1 MTARPGFCRGPS
13 AATASRFLPRACACV
28 IAGVVCAVCVACSPL
43 RDDAPA
49 APRYLIDERQFTRER
64 LDILD
69 ARAPVP
75 APVPARV
82 RPESFE
88 ERVTILP
95 GVAPR
100 AATASA
106 PMVLRAGGLPLPVF
120 ARMLSRASGYN
131 VVADAGGEATLDLH
145 LDGVAWRDALAT
157 VAGMHGLV
165 AHERASARL
174 IALRAGGDGAR
185 AGAARAEEPGQVEM
199 FRLRFARPAEV
210 KPLLE
215 ALFERQGGKSGKG
228 GKGAVVVSDERS
240 QAVIVRGGRRD
251 VALAASLI
259 RELDTRHQQVLIE
272 AFIVE
277 AGEDFQRNL
286 GARLARDAAPGR
298 PPRVYGA
305 AGGADDGLF
314 VNLPAAGAATG
325 LGLRFGKSRIRLELT
340 ALENEG
346 KSRIISN
353 PRVFTLDNRQA
364 VIFQGD
370 EIPYQTVSQD
380 GTRTEFKQAGLRL
393 AVTPS
398 VIDDDHLLLDVE
410 INKDTVDVRVPNPP
424 ITRREIASRLLVAD
438 GDMVVIGGIRLD
450 TRVDAQGRVPVAGEL
465 PVVGGLFRNTRAR
478 RDVRE
483 LMVFILP
490 EIVR

>member
-1 MTARPGFCRGPS
+1 MTARSGFWRGPS
-13 AATASRFLPRACACV
+13 AGPVSTFLLRACACV
-28 IAGVVCAVCVACSPL
+28 IVGAACVACSPL
-43 RDDAPA
+43 QHDAPA
-49 APRYLIDERQFTRER
+49 APRYLIDERQFTREL
-64 LDILD
+64 LDTPGT
-69 ARAPVP
+69 RVPVP
-75 APVPARV
+75 PRAR
-82 RPESFE
+82 PGSFE

-95 GVAPR
+95 AVAPR
-100 AATASA
+100 AVTASA
-106 PMVLRAGGLPLPVF
+106 PMVLRAAGLPLPVF

-131 VVADAGGEATLDLH
+131 VVADAAAEAALH
-145 LDGVAWRDALAT
+145 LRLDAVAWRDALAT

-165 AHERASARL
+165 VHEREPARL
-174 IALRAGGDGAR
+174 IALRAGGDAAPGA
-185 AGAARAEEPGQVEM
+185 AARAEEPGQVEM

-210 KPLLE
+210 KPLLD
-215 ALFERQGGKSGKG
+215 ALFERQGGKGRKG
-228 GKGAVVVSDERS
+228 TVVVSDERS
-240 QAVIVRGGRRD
+240 QAVIVKGGRRD

-259 RELDTRHQQVLIE
+259 RELDTRHRQVLIE

-298 PPRVYGA
+298 LPRVYGA
-305 AGGADDGLF
+305 VGGADGAF

-465 PVVGGLFRNTRAR
+465 PLVGGLFRDTRAR